1 MRNAFRHTL
10 KREGVCTKRP
20 LTQTNTRAEPAPVPA
35 HERIAL
41 ERAAAHLRGRPKGV
55 QRAPRAA
62 HPLGGQPERPSDAKT
77 AAACLQDKQAAAVR
91 SCPDEATQPGTAA
104 GTHGAQRT
112 AAALPLGSRHSGP
125 CCRRAAML
133 PTTRPRFPR
142 RLGPRTSIPNAS
154 SPRRRVS

>member
-1 MRNAFRHTL
+1 MRNALGRL
-10 KREGVCTKRP
+10 QNNALYDP
-20 LTQTNTRAEPAPVPA
+20 QTNKRAEPAPVPA

-62 HPLGGQPERPSDAKT
+62 HPLVGQPERPSDAKT

-91 SCPDEATQPGTAA
+91 SCPDEAHNQ
-104 GTHGAQRT
+104 
-112 AAALPLGSRHSGP
+112 AL
-125 CCRRAAML
+125 RRAHTVRNAQPLRFPLEVGIPGRAADELRCCL
-133 PTTRPRFPR
+133 PRPRFHR

>member
-1 MRNAFRHTL
+1 MRNALGTPA
-10 KREGVCTKRP
+10 KRP
-20 LTQTNTRAEPAPVPA
+20 LTQTNKRAEPAPVPA

-62 HPLGGQPERPSDAKT
+62 HPLGGQPERPGDAKT

-91 SCPDEATQPGTAA
+91 SCPDEAHNQ
-104 GTHGAQRT
+104 
-112 AAALPLGSRHSGP
+112 AL
-125 CCRRAAML
+125 RRAHTVRNAQPLRFPLEVGIPGRAADELRCCL
-133 PTTRPRFPR
+133 PRPRFHR

-154 SPRRRVS
+154 SPRRRAS